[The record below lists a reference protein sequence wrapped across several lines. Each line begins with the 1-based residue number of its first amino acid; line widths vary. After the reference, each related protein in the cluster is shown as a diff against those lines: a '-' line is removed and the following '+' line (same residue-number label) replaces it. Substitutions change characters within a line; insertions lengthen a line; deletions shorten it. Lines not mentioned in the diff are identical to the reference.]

1 MILRTIYNEELA
13 QASYL
18 VGCSATGEA
27 LIIDP
32 NRDIEQYIQLAA
44 SKDLRITA
52 ITETHIHADFV
63 SGARELAQRTGAQL
77 YLSDTGPAEWK
88 YRFAAEAHATL
99 LQDGDTFKVG
109 NVRMQ
114 ALHTP
119 GHTPEHL
126 AFLLVDTASADKP
139 MGLFTG
145 DFVFVGD
152 VGRPDLL
159 ERAAGIK
166 GTMEVGARQL
176 FQSLQKLRDL
186 PDYLQIWPAHGA
198 GSACGRALGAV
209 PQSTLGYEK
218 LFNWAFSIHDEETFV
233 KAVLAG
239 QPEPPFYFAEMKRVN
254 KEGPAILANVALPAQ
269 LTAEQLAQLIA
280 QQGQVVDLHS
290 AGDYAT
296 QHIPGTISIPL
307 DRSFLDRAGWLISS
321 QRPFALIADEQG
333 VLQAI
338 RLLRL
343 IGIENLAGFWPLDVI
358 TTWSRAG
365 HPVKQLTTITVDEL
379 QARLNNRHEVTLI
392 DVRGASEYATSSIRE
407 AHNIPLGYVQRRLNE
422 IPKDRPVVVMCYS
435 GQRSAIVFSVLEKYG
450 YTNIEN
456 LQGGFEAWEKAGY
469 PIVREGQR
477 TQGAMTIASA

>member
-1 MILRTIYNEELA
+1 MILRTIYNDELA

-44 SKDLRITA
+44 SKELRITA

-88 YRFAAEAHATL
+88 YSYATEAHAQL
-99 LQDGDTFKVG
+99 LQDGDTFKIG
-109 NVRMQ
+109 NIHLQ

-126 AFLLVDTASADKP
+126 SFLLTDTAGADKP

-176 FQSLQKLRDL
+176 FHSLQKMRDL

-218 LFNWAFSIHDEETFV
+218 LFSWAFSVKNEDAFV
-233 KAVLAG
+233 KAVLER

-254 KEGPAILANVALPAQ
+254 KEGPTILGPVTLPEQLMMAQ
-269 LTAEQLAQLIA
+269 LEQRRTQHGL
-280 QQGQVVDLHS
+280 VVDLRS
-290 AGDYAT
+290 ADEYAV

-307 DRSFLDRAGWLISS
+307 DGSFLDRAGWLISS
-321 QRPFALIADEQG
+321 QRPFALISDERG
-333 VLQAI
+333 VLQAMH
-338 RLLRL
+338 LLHL
-343 IGIENLAGFWPLDVI
+343 IGVENLEGFWPLAIVTD
-358 TTWSRAG
+358 WRAAG
-365 HPVKQLTTITVDEL
+365 QPVKKLTTIGVEAL
-379 QARLNNRHEVTLI
+379 RERLDRHEVTLI
-392 DVRGASEYATSSIRE
+392 DVRGASEYAAGSIQGG
-407 AHNIPLGYVQRRLNE
+407 HNIPLGYVQHRLSE
-422 IPKDRPVVVMCYS
+422 IPKDRPVVVMCHS
-435 GQRSAIVFSVLEKYG
+435 GRRSAIVVSVLEAHG
-450 YTNIEN
+450 YTNIIN

-469 PIVREGQR
+469 PIVRGEQRSEGSM
-477 TQGAMTIASA
+477 AIASV